1 MLRDIIGPIYAE
13 YADNAKQLS
22 TQEAINATREERI
35 HSVWRMMVHETRR
48 FLSKSKYR
56 NRANF
61 DAEDILSEL
70 WIALAER
77 DHWWSPERGAYTTFA
92 STIIHHALIVIADR
106 SPTVQCPRN
115 STSRIKN
122 AQDRCK
128 NGTLSPKRAVTLQA
142 LLRVNS
148 HISSLFDG
156 YDHNRPGRNSDVSP
170 HFTCTPK
177 RPSDIVDPRIPDPSE
192 TITNQELGEQLLSSL
207 SEKQLTLSTK
217 KLKQK
222 IAQL

>member
-1 MLRDIIGPIYAE
+1 MLSDIIGPIYSK

-22 TQEAINATREERI
+22 TEEAIKATREERI

-48 FLSKSKYR
+48 FLSKTKYR

-122 AQDRCK
+122 AQERDR
-128 NGTLSPKRAVTLQA
+128 NGNLSPKRAMTLQA
-142 LLRVNS
+142 LIRVNS
-148 HISSLFDG
+148 HISTLSDG
-156 YDHNRPGRNSDVSP
+156 CDYNRPGRNSDASP

-192 TITNQELGEQLLSSL
+192 TVTNKELGEQLLAIL
-207 SEKQLTLSTK
+207 SKEQLTLSTK